1 MLAGG
6 HMEGLSETIQRVA
19 NSSRPPSP
27 EAAGG
32 VPIAREIMTRQLIT
46 CEPQQPLREA
56 VRLLLKHRISGL
68 PVVDAQRRLVG
79 MLSEGDCMRVLA
91 AETFHRDTA
100 AELAVSELM
109 STTLHWVGPDLDLF
123 SIAERLSSGRLRRL
137 PVLEDERL
145 IGQISRSDVLRAVA
159 RM

>member
-1 MLAGG
+1 
-6 HMEGLSETIQRVA
+6 MEGLSETMQRVA

-27 EAAGG
+27 EPSSA
-32 VPIAREIMTRQLIT
+32 VPIARDIMTRQVIT
-46 CEPQQPLREA
+46 CTPGQPLREA

-91 AETFHRDTA
+91 AESFHRDTV
-100 AELAVSELM
+100 AELLVSELM
-109 STTLHWVGPDLDLF
+109 STTLHWVGPELDLF
-123 SIAERLSSGRLRRL
+123 SIAQRLASGKLRRV
-137 PVLEDERL
+137 PVLEGEQL